1 VAFNRPLSSASGFDL
16 PLDGRSLPLQACT
29 RSRWWTATRRSRR
42 MRRWCALCRCCPARA
57 VRSSPQP
64 HLRRDRAHP
73 FCGMHVAAPGC
84 HIGPQR
90 HWRVRCA
97 RSCACQAGASTDM
110 RSQTHMPAQVG
121 KRTRSIDG
129 GCVQAPLCCSGPTRT
144 RWSAC
149 SCRRASAARSPQPPS
164 PSHGW
169 SAPTRQPSAAT
180 VHVAAAHMPSATPVA
195 PNPPRTTLQW
205 RTPQGVGRAPFLSLF
220 VHLLAVRVPFLAVFV
235 PFLAVF
241 IPFLTLSVP
250 FLAVFIPFL
259 TLSVPLLAVFVP
271 YLIRTPSLYP
281 AGGQGRGRVVRPRA
295 RHSARLQAADPAA
308 PRRLARS
315 RKCEL

>member
-1 VAFNRPLSSASGFDL
+1 MGDL
-16 PLDGRSLPLQACT
+16 CPC
-29 RSRWWTATRRSRR
+29 RR
-42 MRRWCALCRCCPARA
+42 A
-57 VRSSPQP
+57 
-64 HLRRDRAHP
+64 RDRAGGRRHAVPAGCAAGVHCAAAARPERCAAHRSHICTGTGLTPATSALHP

-97 RSCACQAGASTDM
+97 RSCAHQSGASTDM
-110 RSQTHMPAQVG
+110 RAQTHMPAQVG

-205 RTPQGVGRAPFLSLF
+205 RTPQGVGRA
-220 VHLLAVRVPFLAVFV
+220 HLPCVICLLTCSTR
-235 PFLAVF
+235 
-241 IPFLTLSVP
+241 TLSCGIRTVP
-250 FLAVFIPFL
+250 CGIHTLPYLIR
-259 TLSVPLLAVFVP
+259 TLSCGIHTLP
-271 YLIRTPSLYP
+271 YLIRTPSCGIRSLPYP
-281 AGGQGRGRVVRPRA
+281 HPFLVSGRWTRPGPCRA
-295 RHSARLQAADPAA
+295 TSSEAR
-308 PRRLARS
+308 RS
-315 RKCEL
+315 SPSSRSCGASSTRSLPEA